1 MKMDAFVFLNRIK
14 FNDHQSITFID
25 NH

>member
-14 FNDHQSITFID
+14 FNDHQSIIFID